1 MELRDLRIAEQTRRL
16 IDFNQALFITEFDIE
31 KLYRDAK
38 NFTYLYNQKHGDAP
52 PETLLSAAK
61 IHAFGVLHL
70 LYQVVA
76 SRYSESRGGTFFSS
90 LKSQLASSASMK
102 EVLDF
107 YDREFPSRL
116 EDEKKNITDLTSEDA
131 RGMFIHQVFLDNP
144 ALTHSAAPLIAPGGL
159 TFPSQLK
166 ECSMNIM
173 TFSRDSGTLSGSDE
187 DLYTFLTSPAKEH
200 PDSLLE
206 QISFIMVYWNEMIP
220 EQLKKGLLHVIDV
233 IKEEEKIRFGDGGGG
248 PAPVLSYEFLEHEYE
263 AFSTD
268 GDWMPNVIMM
278 AKSTL
283 VWLDQ
288 LSRSYG
294 RTIDTL
300 DKIPDRELDL
310 LSERGFNALWLI
322 GIWER
327 SEASKKIKHYCG
339 NPEAEA
345 SAYSLKSYNIDQK
358 IGGWQA
364 YHNLNERCHARH
376 IRLASD
382 MVPNHTGLDSEWA
395 LHHPEYFVR
404 SPYSPFPSYSFNG
417 ADLSND
423 DRIEVKIDDHYY
435 DRTDAAVAYRR
446 VNRET
451 GETTYIFHGNDGTS
465 MPWNDTAQ
473 LDFLN
478 PNTREAVIQQI
489 LHVARNFHVI
499 RFDAAMTL
507 AKRHIQRL
515 WYPRPGSGGD
525 IPGRA
530 GYAMSD
536 AEFNAAIPIEFW
548 REVVDRVAAEVPD
561 TLLLAEAF
569 WMMEGYFVRTLGM
582 HRVYNSAF
590 MNMLKNQANKEYRDT
605 IKNTLAFDPEVL
617 KRFVNFMNNPDEDTA
632 IAQFGDGDKYFGV
645 ATLLST
651 MPGLPMY
658 GHGQLEGF
666 HEKYGMEYSKAYWN
680 EFPNEHLI
688 REHERRIFPLLRL
701 RYLFSGADH
710 FEIFDVTDNGHTA
723 ESVFAYV
730 NGVDAIKTLVL
741 FNNQY
746 EHAGGT
752 IYQSSPKLVRK
763 NEEERELR
771 TVSFA
776 ESLSLTFAEDTFVLY
791 EMFPENLTYIARS
804 KDLFDHGFWVS
815 LNGYETKVLLH
826 IREVKDSDGAYATL
840 FNHLDGKGTRS
851 IERDIAWIRMQSLHK
866 ALENFSSQEMLEYIE
881 LTASQKEMSSRD
893 IRKYVLLI
901 GESYA
906 RFATTYEQ
914 MSEGA
919 KNNIPSLVREMQ
931 PKDMLLTIQNLTSCF
946 SGKTDHPFFSIG
958 GTIMSELPMLVNASL
973 IMSLFIP
980 HDADFE
986 TAVRIAD
993 SLVLE
998 RLFSHL
1004 SESLGIDV
1012 DFRLRN
1018 LILLAAALATIP
1030 TSLRQ
1035 ALESEH
1041 PDAKA
1046 MLLSLMEDAG
1056 FRSLIHY
1063 NEHKGVIYY
1072 RKESFQEMVYLIT
1085 LSVAMEKGEI
1095 HCMRMSEAAQSW
1107 LRSDA
1112 GSEYRIDQLIEG
1124 VK

>member
-1 MELRDLRIAEQTRRL
+1 MELRDLRIADQTRKL
-16 IDFNQALFITEFDIE
+16 IDYEKALCITDFDIE
-31 KLYRDAK
+31 NIYRDAK
-38 NFTYLYNQKHGDAP
+38 DFVYIYNSRHREDP

-61 IHAFGVLHL
+61 VHAFGVLHL

-76 SRYSESRGGTFFSS
+76 TTYDDAQGGTFFQS
-90 LKSQLASSASMK
+90 LRQEAAASESTM
-102 EVLDF
+102 EMLRF
-107 YDREFPSRL
+107 YDRQFPSIL
-116 EDEKKNITDLTSEDA
+116 PDEQKHISNSSAEDA
-131 RGMFIHQVFLDNP
+131 RGLFLHRVFLENP
-144 ALTHSAAPLIAPGGL
+144 ALKVSAAPLISPAGL
-159 TFPSQLK
+159 TFPSGLTGFTQLAQTV
-166 ECSMNIM
+166 S
-173 TFSRDSGTLSGSDE
+173 SRSGTVEGSNK
-187 DLYTFLTSPAKEH
+187 DLFTFLTTPAKEH
-200 PDSLLE
+200 PESLTE
-206 QISFIMVYWNEMIP
+206 QISFIMVHWGTLIP
-220 EQLKKGLLHVIDV
+220 QELKKGLLHVLDV
-233 IKEEEKIRFGDGGGG
+233 IREEEKIRFSGG
-248 PAPVLSYEFLEHEYE
+248 PGPAIVQDYQYLEHEYE
-263 AFSTD
+263 AFSSD
-268 GDWMPNVIMM
+268 WDWMPNVVMM

-364 YHNLNERCHARH
+364 YHNLNERCHERH

-382 MVPNHTGLDSEWA
+382 MVPNHTGIDSEWA

-404 SPYSPFPSYSFNG
+404 SPYSPFPSYTFNG
-417 ADLSND
+417 ADLSPD

-451 GETTYIFHGNDGTS
+451 SETTYIFHGNDGTS

-489 LHVARNFHVI
+489 LHVARNFHII

-530 GYAMSD
+530 GYALSD
-536 AEFNAAIPIEFW
+536 EEFNNAIPMEFW
-548 REVVDRVAAEVPD
+548 REVVDRIALEVPD

-605 IKNTLAFDPEVL
+605 IKNTLSFDPEVL

-701 RYLFSGADH
+701 RYLFSGSEH
-710 FEIFDVTDNGHTA
+710 FEIFDAVDNGHIS
-723 ESVFAYV
+723 ESIFAYV
-730 NGVDAIKTLVL
+730 NGVEETKTLVL
-741 FNNQY
+741 YNNQY
-746 EHAGGT
+746 EHAGGK
-752 IYQSSPKLVRK
+752 IYQSSPKLEK
-763 NEEERELR
+763 KDEGERELR

-776 ESLSLTFAEDTFVLY
+776 QALGLTFADDTFVLY
-791 EMFPENLTYIARS
+791 ESFPEKMSYIARS
-804 KDLFDHGFWVS
+804 KDLYDHGFWVS
-815 LNGYETKVLLH
+815 LNGYETQVLLH
-826 IREVKDSDGAYATL
+826 IREVKDLDGSYAQL
-840 FNHLDGKGTRS
+840 FSHLDGKGTRS
-851 IERDIAWIRMQSLHK
+851 MERDIAWIRMRNLHHS
-866 ALENFSSQEMLEYIE
+866 LENFAKEEMLEYIRQ
-881 LTASQKEMSSRD
+881 TAAQKEMGSRD

-914 MSEGA
+914 MSERS
-919 KNNIPSLVREMQ
+919 KESIPPLVREMQ
-931 PKDMLLTIQNLTSCF
+931 PRDMLLTIQNLTAAF
-946 SGKTDHPFFSIG
+946 SEETDHPFLPVG
-958 GTIMSELPMLVNASL
+958 GVLLSELPMLINASL
-973 IMSLFIP
+973 IMSLFI
-980 HDADFE
+980 DRESSYEQAID
-986 TAVRIAD
+986 IAD

-998 RLFSHL
+998 RLFAPL
-1004 SESLGIDV
+1004 STMLGIDV
-1012 DFRLRN
+1012 DYRLRN
-1018 LILLAAALATIP
+1018 LLLLATALVTIP
-1030 TSLRQ
+1030 RCLRNH
-1035 ALESEH
+1035 LEQEET
-1041 PDAKA
+1041 DARR
-1046 MLLSLMEDAG
+1046 MLSDLLSDTG
-1056 FRSLIHY
+1056 FRTLIHQ
-1063 NEHKGVIYY
+1063 NEHQGVTYY

-1085 LSVAMEKGEI
+1085 LGVAMEKGDYYNRK
-1095 HCMRMSEAAQSW
+1095 MTKAAQAW
-1107 LRSDA
+1107 LRADA
-1112 GSEYRIDQLIEG
+1112 LSEYRIERLLEG
-1124 VK
+1124 IQ

>member
-1 MELRDLRIAEQTRRL
+1 MELRDLRIADRTRKD
-16 IDFNQALFITEFDIE
+16 IDFNQPLFITEFDIE

-38 NFTYLYNQKHGDAP
+38 NIAYTYNSRHKDDP

-61 IHAFGVLHL
+61 VHAGGVLHL
-70 LYQVVA
+70 LYQVI
-76 SRYSESRGGTFFSS
+76 
-90 LKSQLASSASMK
+90 ASSYSTACGGAFFTSLRK
-102 EVLDF
+102 QIDRNRLFQHILTF
-107 YDREFPSRL
+107 YDKEFPTIIPPQDRK
-116 EDEKKNITDLTSEDA
+116 DEELLSEGA
-131 RGMFIHQVFLDNP
+131 RGLFIHHVLLDNP
-144 ALTHSAAPLIAPGGL
+144 ALMAASKPLLSPDGL
-159 TFPSQLK
+159 SFPTAHKAFTILLK
-166 ECSMNIM
+166 EY
-173 TFSRDSGTLSGSDE
+173 TKASGSVEGSDM
-187 DLYTFLTSPAKEH
+187 DLFTLLTEPAKLH
-200 PDSLLE
+200 PDSLID
-206 QISFIMVYWNEMIP
+206 QISYIMVHWSQLIP

-233 IKEEEKIRFGDGGGG
+233 IREEEKMHFSGGPG
-248 PAPVLSYEFLEHEYE
+248 PAPVLSYEYLEHEYE

-268 GDWMPNVIMM
+268 EDWMPNVVMM

-288 LSRSYG
+288 LSRAYSKV
-294 RTIDTL
+294 IDTL

-310 LSERGFNALWLI
+310 LKERGINSLWLI

-364 YHNLNERCHARH
+364 YHNLNERCIARN

-404 SPYSPFPSYSFNG
+404 SSYSPFPSYSFNG
-417 ADLSND
+417 ADLSTD
-423 DRIEVKIDDHYY
+423 SRVEVKIDDHYY

-446 VNRET
+446 VDRET
-451 GETTYIFHGNDGTS
+451 HETSYIFHGNDGTS

-489 LHVARNFHVI
+489 LHVARNFHII

-536 AEFNAAIPIEFW
+536 EEFNDAIPMEFW
-548 REVVDRVAAEVPD
+548 REVVDRVATEVPD

-688 REHERRIFPLLRL
+688 SEHERRIFPLLRL
-701 RYLFSGADH
+701 RYLFSGAKH
-710 FEIFDVTDNGHTA
+710 FEIFDVIDHSHVS
-723 ESVFAYV
+723 ESIFAYV
-730 NGVDAIKTLVL
+730 NGVDTIKTLVL

-746 EHAGGT
+746 EPASGT
-752 IYQSSPKLVRK
+752 IYHSAPKLHRRE
-763 NEEERELR
+763 NGEREVR

-776 ESLSLTFAEDTFVLY
+776 ESLALTFSEDTYLLY
-791 EMFPENLTYIARS
+791 DQFPENMTYITRS
-804 KDLFDHGFWVS
+804 KDIYDHGLWVY
-815 LNGYETKVLLH
+815 LNGYETRVFLH
-826 IREVKDSDGAYATL
+826 MREVVDTDGSYGALYTY
-840 FNHLDGKGTRS
+840 LDGKGTRS
-851 IERDIAWIRMQSLHK
+851 LERDIAWIRMQNLHRS
-866 ALENFSSQEMLEYIE
+866 LENFASQEMLDFVEH
-881 LTASQKEMSSRD
+881 AVSQKEVTGRD
-893 IRKYVLLI
+893 IRKYILLA
-901 GESYA
+901 GEAFA
-906 RFATTYEQ
+906 RFATVYEQ
-914 MSEGA
+914 MSTAA
-919 KNNIPSLVREMQ
+919 KEKLPPLMMEMQ
-931 PKDMLLTIQNLTSCF
+931 PKDMLATAQNLATCF
-946 SGKTDHPFFSIG
+946 SRKTDHPFFAVG
-958 GTIMSELPMLVNASL
+958 GVMMSELPLLLNASF
-973 IMSLFIP
+973 IISLFIEKEWP
-980 HDADFE
+980 YAQ
-986 TAVRIAD
+986 TLSIAD

-998 RLFSHL
+998 RMFAPL
-1004 SESLGIDV
+1004 STALGIDV
-1012 DFRLRN
+1012 DYRLRN
-1018 LILLAAALATIP
+1018 LILMAVLLVTIP
-1030 TSLRQ
+1030 RPVKEE
-1035 ALESEH
+1035 LEKEN
-1041 PDAKA
+1041 PDAGR
-1046 MLLSLMEDAG
+1046 MLRALMEEQG
-1056 FRSLIHY
+1056 FRSLIHH
-1063 NEHKGVIYY
+1063 NVHQGITYY
-1072 RKESFQEMVYLIT
+1072 RKESFQETVYLIT
-1085 LSVAMEKGEI
+1085 LAVAMEKGSEY
-1095 HCMRMSEAAQSW
+1095 CFRMTGVAQAW
-1107 LRSDA
+1107 LRSDSH
-1112 GSEYRIDQLIEG
+1112 SEYRIDRLIEG
-1124 VK
+1124 VE